1 MMFIIAHV
9 RRKSF
14 RQETFD
20 QKKGQAK
27 MLSPPGARFAC
38 FFFRYH
44 TKGGVVMKKKVLALL
59 MTGAMAMSLAA
70 CGSSSSSSSS
80 SSEAET
86 TSSASEETAASSEEA
101 VASSSASEEVVAS
114 SSAATEDVTG
124 AMEGVTIAIGTSG
137 LFGPF
142 SYYDDDGT
150 TLIGYDID
158 LLTDI
163 QEILGFEIE
172 GGAIQAMDYSALT
185 TSISEGMLDVGAAAL
200 CATDE
205 RKEVMD
211 FSQIYC
217 DSGQMVMIN
226 KNNDQGITSVDD
238 LAGKTV
244 AVEKGTASHIYAQKY
259 LTDSTLEVHDT
270 ITTAYESLEQEKVDA
285 VIQDGPGCA
294 FYIKTTEGTNL
305 ETVGEEFNQGQA
317 PYCIAYNKD
326 FEYQDEFNAALQMLM
341 DDGTID
347 ELYATWCE

>member
-1 MMFIIAHV
+1 
-9 RRKSF
+9 
-14 RQETFD
+14 
-20 QKKGQAK
+20 
-27 MLSPPGARFAC
+27 
-38 FFFRYH
+38 
-44 TKGGVVMKKKVLALL
+44 MKRKVLAIL
-59 MTGAMAMSLAA
+59 MAGMMTLSLAA
-70 CGSSSSSSSS
+70 CGGG
-80 SSEAET
+80 ETKETAEG
-86 TSSASEETAASSEEA
+86 SSAAAGSTP
-101 VASSSASEEVVAS
+101 
-114 SSAATEDVTG
+114 AATEDVTG
-124 AMEGVTIAIGTSG
+124 SMEGVSLKIGTSG

-142 SYYDDDGT
+142 SYYDTDGT

-158 LLTDI
+158 LLTKI

-172 GGAIQAMDYSALT
+172 GGMQAMDYSALT
-185 TSISEGMLDVGAAAL
+185 TSIAEGKLDLGAAAL

-226 KNNDQGITSVDD
+226 KDAGTGIESVDD

-244 AVEKGTASHIYAQKY
+244 AVEKGTASHLYAQKN
-259 LTDSTLEVHDT
+259 LTDATLEVHDT
-270 ITTAYESLEQEKVDA
+270 ITTAYESLEQKKVDA

-294 FYIKTTEGTNL
+294 FYIKTTDGTAL

-326 FEYQDEFNAALQMLM
+326 FEYQEQFNAALQMLQ